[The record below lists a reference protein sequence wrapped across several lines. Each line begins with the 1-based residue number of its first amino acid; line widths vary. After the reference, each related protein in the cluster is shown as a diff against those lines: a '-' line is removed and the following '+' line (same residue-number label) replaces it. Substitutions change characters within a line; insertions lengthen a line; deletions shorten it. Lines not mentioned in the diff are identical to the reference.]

1 MHLPFRYRLSVAE
14 RSFWILLALL
24 LMWTVRGHAQSRPT
38 TYRYSSPS
46 AHRNSHGLRPGA
58 TDDEGREFVRNHG
71 TGLRLGSELASL
83 RTARFTSALEMGG
96 YHQRRL
102 GEVGSVQVEALYF
115 RQPATATAL
124 STRGLRLPVL
134 LVLNPW
140 DNVSFHLGPQLRWQ
154 MASATT
160 AETSLRTAARLT
172 TEFVFGAEARVYR
185 GRVGTRYGMPL
196 GLLADL
202 PAAGDRFG
210 SAWRA
215 GQLQVYL
222 GFDVFD
228 Q

>member
-71 TGLRLGSELASL
+71 TGLRL
-83 RTARFTSALEMGG
+83 
-96 YHQRRL
+96 
-102 GEVGSVQVEALYF
+102 
-115 RQPATATAL
+115 
-124 STRGLRLPVL
+124 PVL

-172 TEFVFGAEARVYR
+172 TEFVLGAEARVYR